1 MAKSYENVTAA
12 DLTSN
17 IQIGKETFKTKMKF
31 SKKKN
36 TQQKYLMYGPKFF
49 DELRIYLIENSE
61 LGEYALPS
69 SALATYILLH
79 FKVNDVGL
87 LPRDFKLSCI
97 ANESNIP
104 YTTIHTGFQ
113 ALLHSG
119 LVREILLNNKIP
131 VYELCNYAKL
141 NRTAKESKDQD
152 GELSYFR
159 LPNVL
164 LETSILKELVS
175 RRDNKGII
183 ELLSLCNNF
192 TRELKYKSKASIK
205 EDSIEEYTLTRNMD
219 SLKERLGRN
228 AKKVRNYI
236 EIISPI
242 FKFDATSKKV
252 RNPRK
257 GRIARI
263 REKIQQIVITQFM
276 VSMNPACVIEN
287 DQAEIRQ
294 TEAKMRKEA
303 MTRFKLVGIA
313 LANKD
318 RKDITVAFKNE
329 ISRVAA
335 FIKDRKLRDGL
346 MTYTMTYAMDQFE
359 SLLATGMKVKTIGG
373 FVRAKLRESL
383 VSWRDTYLDDTTR
396 HEILVKLVENKID
409 VPDCLRLT

>member
-1 MAKSYENVTAA
+1 MVTGFENLTAG
-12 DLTSN
+12 DLTSD
-17 IQIGKETFKTKMKF
+17 IQLDKKTFKTNMKF
-31 SKKKN
+31 SKKKKA
-36 TQQKYLMYGPKFF
+36 QQKYLMYGPKFF
-49 DELRIYLIENSE
+49 DELRIYLIKNSE
-61 LGEYALPS
+61 LREYALPS

-87 LPRDFKLSCI
+87 LPRDFKLSTI
-97 ANESNIP
+97 ANESDIP

-119 LVREILLNNKIP
+119 LVREILIDNKIP

-141 NRTAKESKDQD
+141 NRTAKETKDND
-152 GELSYFR
+152 GKLSYFR
-159 LPNVL
+159 IPNLL

-175 RRDNKGII
+175 HRDSKGII
-183 ELLSLCNNF
+183 ELLNLCNNF
-192 TRELKYKSKASIK
+192 TRELEYSKNSV
-205 EDSIEEYTLTRNMD
+205 EDYSFVRNMD
-219 SLKERLGRN
+219 GLKERLGRN

-242 FKFDATSKKV
+242 FKFDATTKKV

-257 GRIARI
+257 GRMARI

-276 VSMNPACVIEN
+276 VNMNPACVIEN

-303 MTRFKLVGIA
+303 MTRFKSVGIA

-318 RKDITVAFKNE
+318 RRDITVAFKNE
-329 ISRVAA
+329 ISKIAA
-335 FIKDRKLRDGL
+335 FIKDKKLRDGL
-346 MTYTMTYAMDQFE
+346 MTYAMTYAMDQFE
-359 SLLATGMKVKTIGG
+359 SLLATEMKIKTIGG

-396 HEILVKLVENKID
+396 HEILVKLVENKIN
-409 VPDCLRLT
+409 VPDSLRLT

>member
-1 MAKSYENVTAA
+1 MATSYENVTAA
-12 DLTSN
+12 DLTNN
-17 IQIGKETFKTKMKF
+17 IQIGTKTLKTNMKF
-31 SKKKN
+31 SKKKE

-49 DELRIYLIENSE
+49 DELRIYLIKNSE

-87 LPRDFKLSCI
+87 LPRDFKLSDI

-119 LVREILLNNKIP
+119 LVREILINNKIP

-141 NRTAKESKDQD
+141 NRTARESKNQD
-152 GELSYFR
+152 GGLSYFR

-175 RRDNKGII
+175 HRDSKGII

-192 TRELKYKSKASIK
+192 TRELKYKSK
-205 EDSIEEYTLTRNMD
+205 DSVEEYTFARNMD
-219 SLKERLGRN
+219 GLKKRLGRN

-242 FKFDATSKKV
+242 FKFDATTKKV

-263 REKIQQIVITQFM
+263 REKIQQIVITQFI

-287 DQAEIRQ
+287 AQAEIRQ

-303 MTRFKLVGIA
+303 MTRFKLIGIA

-329 ISRVAA
+329 ISKIAA
-335 FIKDRKLRDGL
+335 FIKDKKLRDGL

-359 SLLATGMKVKTIGG
+359 SLLATGMKVKIIGG

-396 HEILVKLVENKID
+396 HEILVKLIENKID
-409 VPDCLRLT
+409 VPDSLRLT

>member
-1 MAKSYENVTAA
+1 MATSYENVTAA

-17 IQIGKETFKTKMKF
+17 IQIGKETFKTNMKF
-31 SKKKN
+31 SKKKK
-36 TQQKYLMYGPKFF
+36 TQQKFLMHGPKFF
-49 DELRIYLIENSE
+49 DEINQYLLKNHE
-61 LGEYALPS
+61 LGEYALHS

-79 FKVNDVGL
+79 YKVNDVGL
-87 LPRDFKLSCI
+87 LPRDFKLSDI
-97 ANESNIP
+97 AKESDIP

-113 ALLHSG
+113 ALLQSG
-119 LVREILLNNKIP
+119 LVREIFNNGIP
-131 VYELCNYAKL
+131 IYEIGNYARL
-141 NRTAKESKDQD
+141 NRTARESKDQD
-152 GELSYFR
+152 GGLSYFR
-159 LPNVL
+159 LPNLL

-175 RRDNKGII
+175 HRDSKGII
-183 ELLSLCNNF
+183 ELLNLCNNF
-192 TRELKYKSKASIK
+192 TRELKFKSN
-205 EDSIEEYTLTRNMD
+205 DSIEKYTLPRNMD

-242 FKFDATSKKV
+242 FKFDAAATKV

-263 REKIQQIVITQFM
+263 REMIQQIVITEFK

-303 MTRFKLVGIA
+303 MARFKSAGIA

-329 ISRVAA
+329 ISKIAA
-335 FIKDRKLRDGL
+335 FIKDKKLRDGL
-346 MTYTMTYAMDQFE
+346 MTYAMTYAMDQFE
-359 SLLATGMKVKTIGG
+359 SLLATEMKIKTIGG

-383 VSWRDTYLDDTTR
+383 VSWRDTYLDDATR
-396 HEILVKLVENKID
+396 HEILFKLVENKIN
-409 VPDCLRLT
+409 VPDSLRLT